1 MNPVSAHSMKQVG
14 APLLVAVLLLASSSH
29 PSAQRAAVDVEQL
42 AANGARAIREQRYAD
57 ALEMYSAAAKQ
68 RPAEP
73 IIWFGAG
80 LSAYM
85 LGRDAVAEPSLVTAL
100 RLNPRLT
107 DASLLLGE
115 LQYRGG
121 RVKDAIETYEAAA
134 KHSPQARGLNEKLE
148 SWRREAGFA
157 DRLYEFRGAH
167 FRVLFDGPKDDAL
180 ARRAVEVLE
189 AAYWRVGQRLTAY
202 PAQSITVV
210 LYTLRQFRDIT
221 RAPEW
226 AGGAYDGRIHIAVGG
241 ALERPEDLERVLA
254 HEFTHAV
261 VAMLGGRHV
270 PQWLNEGLATTL
282 EPDGD
287 DWTREVLEAVPA
299 RLQLTDLHGGFG
311 GLTGMN
317 VHVAYAQSA
326 AAVKRLIELRGPSGV
341 VALLND
347 LQNGVPFDAAF
358 QQRMAMRYEEFQT
371 MMSRR

>member
-1 MNPVSAHSMKQVG
+1 MDTVSAHSMKQVG
-14 APLLVAVLLLASSSH
+14 APLLVALLLLASSSR

-42 AANGARAIREQRYAD
+42 AANGAMAIREQRYAD

-107 DASLLLGE
+107 DASLLLGD

-121 RVKDAIETYEAAA
+121 RVQDAIETYEAAA
-134 KHSPQARGLNEKLE
+134 KHSPRARGLNEKLE
-148 SWRREAGFA
+148 AWRREAGFA

-167 FRVLFDGPKDDAL
+167 FRVLFDGPKNDAL

-261 VAMLGGRHV
+261 VAMLGGRNV

-282 EPDGD
+282 EPGGD

-311 GLTGMN
+311 GLTGIN

-347 LQNGVPFDAAF
+347 LQNGVPFDTAF
-358 QQRMAMRYEEFQT
+358 QQRMALRYEEFQT